1 MDPIYNHWEYSRT
14 KTDRQFFENIKC
26 KYTIMINKY
35 LIIGSIF
42 ALIKIVEIKLDMGI
56 WRLSDMY
63 YNLVILI

>member
-42 ALIKIVEIKLDMGI
+42 ALIKIVEKIKKKKI
-56 WRLSDMY
+56 WGYED
-63 YNLVILI
+63 

>member
-1 MDPIYNHWEYSRT
+1 MDPINNHWEYSRT

-42 ALIKIVEIKLDMGI
+42 ALIKIFEIKLDKKKRYG
-56 WRLSDMY
+56 DMKIKWHV
-63 YNLVILI
+63 L